1 LIPTPAGI
9 TVSVNKSGGIRPLE
23 VFLISVQVMP
33 IAGHLLPFTAI
44 MGNSEED
51 LEKKLS
57 VNCW

>member
-9 TVSVNKSGGIRPLE
+9 TVSVKKSSGMRPLE

-51 LEKKLS
+51 LEK
-57 VNCW
+57 